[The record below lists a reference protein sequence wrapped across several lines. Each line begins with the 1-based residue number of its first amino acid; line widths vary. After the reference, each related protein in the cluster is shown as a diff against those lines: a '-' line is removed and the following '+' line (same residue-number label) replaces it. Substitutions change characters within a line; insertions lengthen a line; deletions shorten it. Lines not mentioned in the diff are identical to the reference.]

1 VKVTERRN
9 DRLRAPPLLTACGRV
24 RMHASVSCSAYQYE
38 RQVSGKGIESGKTRS
53 RPISHGRSSELD
65 AGNQTLDRR
74 RLIAMARSR
83 PGRRHSGRSR
93 RARTGSSGR

>member
-1 VKVTERRN
+1 
-9 DRLRAPPLLTACGRV
+9 LREG
-24 RMHASVSCSAYQYE
+24 
-38 RQVSGKGIESGKTRS
+38 RS
-53 RPISHGRSSELD
+53 RPISDGRSSELD

-83 PGRRHSGRSR
+83 PGRRLSGRSR